1 MVFGRKTT
9 EDTLVK
15 PTPPNVDKILEDLKR
30 AEPEDPVFTLSP
42 SVLAEVEEKA
52 ETDADKNY
60 SDVIAY
66 VAKEKQITSLQEK
79 IFSGFD
85 ILQNS
90 QKELEAVSNEV
101 AEQLDNIKKERRKIN
116 VKSDPK
122 PEVCP
127 AAEASSDEDLC

>member
-1 MVFGRKTT
+1 MVFGRKSA

-79 IFSGFD
+79 ISSGFD
-85 ILQNS
+85 ILQSS
-90 QKELEAVSNEV
+90 QKDFESVSNEV
-101 AEQLDNIKKERRKIN
+101 AEQLEQIKKERQKIN
-116 VKSDPK
+116 TKSNPK
-122 PEVCP
+122 PESLP
-127 AAEASSDEDLC
+127 AAAVSSDEDLC

>member
-1 MVFGRKTT
+1 MVFGRKSA

-42 SVLAEVEEKA
+42 SVLAEVEEKT

-66 VAKEKQITSLQEK
+66 VAKEKQITGLQEK
-79 IFSGFD
+79 ISSGFD
-85 ILQNS
+85 ILQSS
-90 QKELEAVSNEV
+90 QKDFESVSNEV
-101 AEQLDNIKKERRKIN
+101 AEQLENIKKERQKIN
-116 VKSDPK
+116 TKSNPK
-122 PEVCP
+122 PESRPVG
-127 AAEASSDEDLC
+127 EVGSDEDLC

>member
-1 MVFGRKTT
+1 MVFGRKAT

-42 SVLAEVEEKA
+42 SVLSEVEDKA
-52 ETDADKNY
+52 ESDADKNY
-60 SDVIAY
+60 SDVITY
-66 VAKEKQITSLQEK
+66 VAKEKQINNLQEK

-85 ILQNS
+85 TLQNS
-90 QKELEAVSNEV
+90 QKELESVSNEV
-101 AEQLDNIKKERRKIN
+101 AEQLGNIKKERQKIT
-116 VKSDPK
+116 VTSDPK

-127 AAEASSDEDLC
+127 AEANSDEDLC